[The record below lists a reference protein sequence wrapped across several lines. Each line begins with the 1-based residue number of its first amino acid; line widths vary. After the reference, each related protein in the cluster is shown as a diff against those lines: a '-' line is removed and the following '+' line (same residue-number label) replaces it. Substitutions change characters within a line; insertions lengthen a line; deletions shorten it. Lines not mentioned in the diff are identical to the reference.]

1 MDRPHTTWCRISS
14 TVATSNRGD
23 SVIRKAHGILG
34 LPQDVATGLFQKA
47 GFKRGGM
54 GVLPNQLVGISWGC
68 LRICQIAL
76 FIGHILKMTCGS
88 SLG

>member
-34 LPQDVATGLFQKA
+34 LSQDVARGLVQKA
-47 GFKRGGM
+47 GFKQCGM
-54 GVLPNQLVGISWGC
+54 GVLPVGISWGC
-68 LRICQIAL
+68 LQICQIAL